1 MILKLF
7 LVLIIGLFLLFPVMA
22 IRDYETIDDFFDD
35 IPSLNE
41 ELQSSEV
48 IIPKP
53 ANLFINN
60 GNILIDI
67 TADEGE
73 VKEFYFSSENKKVAN
88 ILIGKPEKFKYI
100 ISTNEN
106 IANEIIT
113 SEDKIQTILLHYKN
127 NEINVKAIR
136 LQDKIK
142 FSFVKIF
149 LKSL

>member
-1 MILKLF
+1 MRFKLF
-7 LVLIIGLFLLFPVMA
+7 LVLIIGLFLFSPVMA
-22 IRDYETIDDFFDD
+22 RDYETIDDFFDD
-35 IPSLNE
+35 VPSLNE

-60 GNILIDI
+60 GNVLIEI
-67 TADEGE
+67 MMDEGE
-73 VKEFYFSSENKKVAN
+73 IKEFYFSIENKKVAN

-106 IANEIIT
+106 IANEIII
-113 SEDKIQTILLHYKN
+113 SEDKIQTIFLHYKN
-127 NEINVKAIR
+127 KEINVKAIR

>member
-1 MILKLF
+1 MRFKLF
-7 LVLIIGLFLLFPVMA
+7 LVLIIGLFLFSPVMA
-22 IRDYETIDDFFDD
+22 RDYETIDDFFDD
-35 IPSLNE
+35 VPSLNE

-60 GNILIDI
+60 GNVLIEI
-67 TADEGE
+67 MMDEGE
-73 VKEFYFSSENKKVAN
+73 IKEFYFSIENKKVAN

-106 IANEIIT
+106 IANEIII
-113 SEDKIQTILLHYKN
+113 SEDKIQTIFIHYKN
-127 NEINVKAIR
+127 KEINVKAIR

>member
-1 MILKLF
+1 MRFKLF
-7 LVLIIGLFLLFPVMA
+7 LVLIIGLFLFSPVMA
-22 IRDYETIDDFFDD
+22 RNYETIDDFFDD
-35 IPSLNE
+35 VPSLNE

-60 GNILIDI
+60 GNVLIEI
-67 TADEGE
+67 MMDEGE
-73 VKEFYFSSENKKVAN
+73 IKEFYFSIENKKVAN

-106 IANEIIT
+106 IANEIII
-113 SEDKIQTILLHYKN
+113 SEDKIQTIFLHYKN
-127 NEINVKAIR
+127 KEINVKAIR

>member
-1 MILKLF
+1 MRFKLF
-7 LVLIIGLFLLFPVMA
+7 LVLIIGLFLFSPVMA
-22 IRDYETIDDFFDD
+22 RDYETIDDFFDD
-35 IPSLNE
+35 VPSLNE

-60 GNILIDI
+60 GNVLIEI
-67 TADEGE
+67 MIDEGE
-73 VKEFYFSSENKKVAN
+73 IKEFYFSIENKKVAN

-106 IANEIIT
+106 IANEIII
-113 SEDKIQTILLHYKN
+113 SEDKIQTIFLHYKN
-127 NEINVKAIR
+127 KEINVKAIR

>member
-1 MILKLF
+1 MIFKLF

-53 ANLFINN
+53 VNLFINN

-73 VKEFYFSSENKKVAN
+73 VKEFYFSIENKKVAN

-106 IANEIIT
+106 IANEII
-113 SEDKIQTILLHYKN
+113 I
-127 NEINVKAIR
+127 
-136 LQDKIK
+136 
-142 FSFVKIF
+142 
-149 LKSL
+149 